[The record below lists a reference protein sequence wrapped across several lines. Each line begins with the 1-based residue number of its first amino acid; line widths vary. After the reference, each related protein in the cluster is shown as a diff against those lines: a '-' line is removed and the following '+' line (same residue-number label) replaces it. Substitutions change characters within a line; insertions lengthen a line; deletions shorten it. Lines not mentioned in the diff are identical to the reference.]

1 MKIRTLTRR
10 ELLGMMAAGAAAA
23 AGPGARAQ
31 SDWPSRLIKIIVPV
45 AAAGII
51 DLLARNLA
59 EALRPKLPAGIA
71 VENRPGADQMIG
83 TQAVARAPGDGY
95 TWLCGA
101 TPFTTTAHLRK
112 QPGFD
117 PFRDFK
123 PVALLATSPNVVV
136 VPASLGVSTMQ
147 ELIALGKRKQGGLS
161 YANPGNGSSNHLG
174 TEQLRVATGVEM
186 LSVVY
191 PGQPPAINDL
201 LAGRTDFMLM
211 SSSLAPPHVESGKL
225 KALAVV
231 APKRLARLPNAPTI
245 AEAGFPEV
253 NVVPWIGVLAPST
266 TPGAIIDRAHRMITD
281 AAETPGYMEGVQRIG
296 AALAPQQSTAQ
307 FASMLRSEYEQ
318 WPELFKRAGLEK
330 S

>member
-1 MKIRTLTRR
+1 METTTNRR
-10 ELLGMMAAGAAAA
+10 QVLGMLAACAAAA
-23 AGPGARAQ
+23 VAPGARAQ
-31 SDWPSRLIKIIVPV
+31 GDWPSRLIKIVVPV

-59 EALRPKLPAGIA
+59 EALRPKLPAGI
-71 VENRPGADQMIG
+71 VIENRPGADQMIG

-117 PFRDFK
+117 AFKDFK

-147 ELIALGKRKQGGLS
+147 ELVALGKRKQGGLN

-174 TEQLRVATGVEM
+174 TEQLRAATGVEM
-186 LSVVY
+186 LSIVY

-201 LAGRTDFMLM
+201 LAGRTDFMLI
-211 SSSLAPPHVESGKL
+211 SSSLAPPHINAGKL
-225 KALAVV
+225 KGLAVV
-231 APKRLARLPNAPTI
+231 APQRLARLPNVPTI
-245 AEAGFPEV
+245 AEAGFPQV
-253 NVVPWIGVLAPST
+253 NVIPWIGVLVPAA
-266 TPGAIIDRAHRMITD
+266 TPDPIVVQAHRMIME
-281 AAETPGYMEGVQRIG
+281 AMETPGYKEGVQRIG
-296 AALAPQQSTAQ
+296 ATPADQHTSAQ
-307 FASMLRSEYEQ
+307 FSAMLRAEYDQ
-318 WPELFKRAGLEK
+318 WPELFKRAGLER

>member
-1 MKIRTLTRR
+1 ML
-10 ELLGMMAAGAAAA
+10 AAGAAAA
-23 AGPGARAQ
+23 VVPGARAQ
-31 SDWPSRLIKIIVPV
+31 GDWPSRPIRIVVPV

-59 EALRPKLPAGIA
+59 EALRAKLPAGIL

-83 TQAVARAPGDGY
+83 TQTVARAPGDGY

-101 TPFTTTAHLRK
+101 TPFTTTAHLRTD
-112 QPGFD
+112 PGFD
-117 PFRDFK
+117 PFKDFK
-123 PVALLATSPNVVV
+123 PIALLATSPNVVV

-147 ELIALGKRKQGGLS
+147 ELIALGKRKQGGLN

-174 TEQLRVATGVEM
+174 TEQLRAATGVEM
-186 LSVVY
+186 VNVVY
-191 PGQPPAINDL
+191 PGQPPAITDL

-211 SSSLAPPHVESGKL
+211 SSSLAPPHIESGKL

-231 APKRLARLPNAPTI
+231 APQRLVRLPNVPTI
-245 AEAGFPEV
+245 AEAGFPNV
-253 NVVPWIGVLAPST
+253 NVVPWIGVFAPSA
-266 TPGAIIDRAHRMITD
+266 TPDAIVERAHRMIME
-281 AAETPGYMEGVQRIG
+281 AVETPGYKEGVQRIG
-296 AALAPQQSTAQ
+296 ATPAAQHTTAH
-307 FASMLRSEYEQ
+307 FAAMLRAEYEQ

>member
-1 MKIRTLTRR
+1 MKTHLINRR
-10 ELLGMMAAGAAAA
+10 HAFGMLAAGAAATA
-23 AGPGARAQ
+23 TQGVFAQ
-31 SDWPSRLIKIIVPV
+31 ADWPSRPVRIVVPV
-45 AAAGII
+45 AAGGII

-59 EALRPKLPAGIA
+59 EALRPKMPAGI
-71 VENRPGADQMIG
+71 VTENRAGGDQMIG
-83 TQAVARAPGDGY
+83 TQTVARAAGDGH

-112 QPGFD
+112 APGFD
-117 PFRDFK
+117 AFKDFK

-147 ELIALGKRKQGGLS
+147 ELIALGKRKPGGLA

-174 TEQLRVATGVEM
+174 TEQLRSATGVEM

-191 PGQPPAINDL
+191 PGQPPAITDL

-211 SSSLAPPHVESGKL
+211 SSSLAPPYIEAGKL

-231 APKRLARLPNAPTI
+231 APQRIARLAGVPTI
-245 AEAGFPEV
+245 AEAGFGQV
-253 NVVPWIGVLAPST
+253 NVVPWIGIFLPSS
-266 TPGAIIDRAHRMITD
+266 TPDAIVERAHRMVTE
-281 AAETPGYMEGVQRIG
+281 AADGAGYKEGVQRIG
-296 AALAPQQSTAQ
+296 ATPAAPHGMAD
-307 FASMLRSEYEQ
+307 FAAMLRAESGQ
-318 WPELFKRAGLEK
+318 WPELFRRAGLEK

>member
-1 MKIRTLTRR
+1 MQTPTITRR
-10 ELLGMMAAGAAAA
+10 QVLGMLAAGAAAA
-23 AGPGARAQ
+23 VVPGARAQ
-31 SDWPSRLIKIIVPV
+31 GDWPSRPIKIVVPV

-59 EALRPKLPAGIA
+59 EALRLKLPAGLV

-83 TQAVARAPGDGY
+83 TQSVARAPGDGY
-95 TWLCGA
+95 TWLGGA

-117 PFRDFK
+117 PFKDFK
-123 PVALLATSPNVVV
+123 PIALLATSPNVVV

-147 ELIALGKRKQGGLS
+147 ELIVLGKRKQDGLS

-174 TEQLRVATGVEM
+174 TEQLRAATGVEM
-186 LSVVY
+186 LNVVY
-191 PGQPPAINDL
+191 PGQPPAITDL

-211 SSSLAPPHVESGKL
+211 SSSLAPPHVKSGKL

-231 APKRLARLPNAPTI
+231 APQRLDRLPNVPTI
-245 AEAGFPEV
+245 AEAGFPNV
-253 NVVPWIGVLAPST
+253 NVVPWIGMLAPSA
-266 TPGAIIDRAHRMITD
+266 TPEAIIERAHSMIIE
-281 AAETPGYMEGVQRIG
+281 AAETPGYKEGVQRIG
-296 AALAPQQSTAQ
+296 ATPAPQHTTAQ
-307 FASMLRSEYEQ
+307 FAAMLRAEYEQ

>member
-1 MKIRTLTRR
+1 MQTPILNRR
-10 ELLGMMAAGAAAA
+10 QILGALAATAVAPFAH
-23 AGPGARAQ
+23 AQ
-31 SDWPSRLIKIIVPV
+31 ADWPSRPIKIIVPV

-59 EALRPKLPAGIA
+59 EALRPRLPAGI
-71 VENRPGADQMIG
+71 VIENRPGGDQMIG
-83 TQAVARAPGDGY
+83 TQSVARSPGDGY
-95 TWLCGA
+95 TWLCAA

-117 PFRDFK
+117 AFKDFK

-136 VPASLGVSTMQ
+136 VPASLGVSTVQ
-147 ELIALGKRKQGGLS
+147 ELIALAKRKPGGLS

-174 TEQLRVATGVEM
+174 TEQLHAVTGVEM
-186 LSVVY
+186 LSIVY

-231 APKRLARLPNAPTI
+231 APNRIARMPNVPTMT
-245 AEAGFPEV
+245 EAGFPQV
-253 NVVPWIGVLAPST
+253 NVVPWIGVLMPSA
-266 TPGAIIDRAHRMITD
+266 TPDEIVTRSHQMILE
-281 AAETPGYMEGVQRIG
+281 AMATPGYKEGVQRIG
-296 AALAPQQSTAQ
+296 ATPSAAHTPAQ
-307 FASMLRSEYEQ
+307 FADMIRAEFNQ